1 MRDPPSRIIERMSS
15 WFETWMPPH
24 RLAVAV
30 VVTALVVLSTA
41 TVVLRSTH
49 EQERED
55 RVSAHLARGHQLV
68 AEQQL
73 AAGVDE
79 FRAALA
85 LERDHVE
92 AGRAL
97 ALTLLSLGRIEESDS
112 HLRELL
118 RENPTDG
125 PLNRGLARIHA
136 LRGRDGA
143 ARTAYQRAIYGEW
156 PGDGIAEKNRTRFE
170 FIDYLTR
177 IGARD
182 EVLPEL
188 LRLRAELP
196 SGRTAAARRAA
207 NLLVEYGAGDL
218 AIETLRT
225 TALTAPRDVELLAH
239 LAELQANAGLVQD
252 ARSTLRTAVAIE
264 PGRSDLAERLH
275 IVNRIM
281 VLDPTLPR
289 LGLVTRTRRARLL
302 LGQVIEGTK
311 DCDGEPQ
318 VKALRTVARQRL
330 RVRARADAEAAEE
343 DLALAARIW
352 AAAPACHASSLDAR
366 AIGQVLQRIT
376 AAAEPAT

>member
-1 MRDPPSRIIERMSS
+1 
-15 WFETWMPPH
+15 MPPH
-24 RLAVAV
+24 RIAVAV
-30 VVTALVVLSTA
+30 VITALVVLSTA
-41 TVVLRSTH
+41 AVVLKAAH
-49 EQERED
+49 EHERED
-55 RVSAHLARGHQLV
+55 RVRAHVARGHQLV
-68 AEQQL
+68 ADHQL
-73 AAGVDE
+73 AEGADQ
-79 FRAALA
+79 FRAALS

-97 ALTLLSLGRIEESDS
+97 ALTLLSLGHIEEGES

-118 RENPTDG
+118 RQNPTDG

-136 LRGRDGA
+136 LRGRDSE

-156 PGDGIAEKNRTRFE
+156 PGDGVAERNSTRFE
-170 FIDYLTR
+170 FIEYLTR

-207 NLLVEYGAGDL
+207 DLLVDYGAGDL

-239 LAELQANAGLVQD
+239 LAELQSKAGLVQD
-252 ARSTLRTAVAIE
+252 ARSTLRNAVAIE
-264 PGRSDLAERLH
+264 PGRSDLGERLH
-275 IVNRIM
+275 IVDRILA
-281 VLDPTLPR
+281 LDPTLPR

-302 LGQVIEGTK
+302 LGQVIEGTEACASDPK
-311 DCDGEPQ
+311 L
-318 VKALRTVARQRL
+318 KALRDGARQRM
-330 RVRARADAEAAEE
+330 RSRGRADAEAAEE
-343 DLALAARIW
+343 DLAVAARIW

>member
-1 MRDPPSRIIERMSS
+1 MSS
-15 WFETWMPPH
+15 RFESWLTPH
-24 RLAVAV
+24 RIAVGV

-41 TVVLRSTH
+41 TVVLRSAH
-49 EQERED
+49 EQAREA
-55 RVSAHLARGHQLV
+55 RVHAHLARGHELV
-68 AEQQL
+68 ADQQL
-73 AAGVDE
+73 AAGAGE

-85 LERDHVE
+85 LDRDHVE

-97 ALTLLSLGRIEESDS
+97 ALTLLALGQIEEGES

-118 RENPTDG
+118 RANPTDG
-125 PLNRGLARIHA
+125 PLNRGLARIHV
-136 LRGRDGA
+136 LRGRDRD

-156 PGDGIAEKNRTRFE
+156 PGDGVAEKNRTRFE

-207 NLLVEYGAGDL
+207 DLLVDFGAGDL

-225 TALTAPRDVELLAH
+225 TALTAPRDVELLTH
-239 LAELQANAGLVQD
+239 LAELQSKAGLVQD
-252 ARSTLRTAVAIE
+252 ARTTLRNAVAIE
-264 PGRSDLAERLH
+264 PGRSDLGERLH
-275 IVNRIM
+275 IVNRILA
-281 VLDPTLPR
+281 LDPTLPR

-302 LGQVIEGTK
+302 LGQVIEGTEACAG
-311 DCDGEPQ
+311 DPE
-318 VKALRTVARQRL
+318 VKALRDVARQRM
-330 RVRARADAEAAEE
+330 RTRARADAEAAEE
-343 DLALAARIW
+343 DLAFAARIW

-366 AIGQVLQRIT
+366 AIGQVLQRVT
-376 AAAEPAT
+376 AAAEPPT

>member
-1 MRDPPSRIIERMSS
+1 MSS
-15 WFETWMPPH
+15 RFETWMPPP
-24 RLAVAV
+24 RAAVAL
-30 VVTALVVLSTA
+30 VVTALVVLSAA
-41 TVVLRSTH
+41 TVVLRSAH
-49 EQERED
+49 EHARQN
-55 RVSAHLARGHQLV
+55 RVRVHLERGHQLV
-68 AEQQL
+68 AQNAP
-73 AAGVDE
+73 AAGIDE

-92 AGRAL
+92 ASRAL
-97 ALTLLSLGRIEESDS
+97 AFTLLSLGQVEEGES

-136 LRGRDGA
+136 LRRQEGA
-143 ARTAYQRAIYGEW
+143 ARTAYQRAIYGDW
-156 PGDGIAEKNRTRFE
+156 PGDAVAERNSTRFE

-207 NLLVEYGAGDL
+207 DLLVERGAGDL

-225 TALTAPRDVELLAH
+225 AALTAPRDVELLAH
-239 LAELQANAGLVQD
+239 LADLQSNAGLVRD
-252 ARSTLRTAVAIE
+252 ARSTLRSAVAIE
-264 PGRSDLAERLH
+264 PRRSDLSERLH
-275 IVNRIM
+275 IVDR
-281 VLDPTLPR
+281 VLALDPTLPR

-302 LGQVIEGTK
+302 LRQVVEGTRACES
-311 DCDGEPQ
+311 DPA
-318 VKALRTVARQRL
+318 VKALRDVARQRT
-330 RVRARADAEAAEE
+330 RSSVRADAEAADA
-343 DLALAARIW
+343 DLALAARLW
-352 AAAPACHASSLDAR
+352 AAAPACHASSPDAR

-376 AAAEPAT
+376 SAAEAAA

>member
-1 MRDPPSRIIERMSS
+1 MSSRI
-15 WFETWMPPH
+15 ETWMTPH
-24 RLAVAV
+24 RIAVAV

-41 TVVLRSTH
+41 AVVLRSTH
-49 EQERED
+49 EQAREG
-55 RVSAHLARGHQLV
+55 RVQAHLARGHQLV
-68 AEQQL
+68 ADHQL
-73 AAGVDE
+73 AAGAGE

-85 LERDHVE
+85 LDRDHVE

-97 ALTLLSLGRIEESDS
+97 ALTLLALGHIEESES

-136 LRGRDGA
+136 LRGRDAA

-156 PGDGIAEKNRTRFE
+156 PGDGVAERNSTRFE
-170 FIDYLTR
+170 FIDYLTKN
-177 IGARD
+177 GARD

-239 LAELQANAGLVQD
+239 LAELQSHAGQVQE
-252 ARSTLRTAVAIE
+252 ARSTLRAAVAIE
-264 PGRSDLAERLH
+264 PGRSDLGERLH
-275 IVNRIM
+275 IVNRILA
-281 VLDPTLPR
+281 LDPTLPR

-302 LGQVIEGTK
+302 LAQVIEGTQ
-311 DCDGEPQ
+311 DCDDDPQ
-318 VKALRTVARQRL
+318 VKALRSQARQRT
-330 RVRARADAEAAEE
+330 RVRPRADAEAAEE
-343 DLALAARIW
+343 DLALAAKIW

-366 AIGQVLQRIT
+366 AIGQVLQRVT